1 MADNFDLKKFLTE
14 NKLTSNSKLG
24 EQEINGAGKA
34 TTAESKS
41 FVNEDK
47 KTRFV
52 DDLLDKWQI
61 ELGGT
66 HPNAPNRPHYSFFL
80 SKPGRGFWTRFDSKK
95 YKDMDYIMS
104 STRESTMDLKDRLKD
119 KQSPIKSEKDLM
131 DWAWN
136 KLKQMSNGRELEVS
150 GEHGSDSKDP
160 AVMIGDYIFIYRGTW
175 GTPVIKYAS
184 KSILRNLGVWRS

>member
-1 MADNFDLKKFLTE
+1 MKHV
-14 NKLTSNSKLG
+14 KLF
-24 EQEINGAGKA
+24 E
-34 TTAESKS
+34 S
-41 FVNEDK
+41 FVNEAK

-52 DDLLDKWQI
+52 DDIINEWEK
-61 ELGGT
+61 ELGPP
-66 HPNAPNRPHYSFFL
+66 HPNAPNQSYYSFFL
-80 SKPGRGFWTRFDSKK
+80 NKNGHGFWTRFDGQR

-104 STRESTMDLKDRLKD
+104 STPQSTMALKDRLKAD
-119 KQSPIKSEKDLM
+119 HSSIKTEKDLM

-136 KLKQMSNGRELEVS
+136 KLKQMAKGKELEVS

-160 AVMIGDYIFIYRGTW
+160 AVIIGDYVFIYRGTW

>member
-1 MADNFDLKKFLTE
+1 MADNFDLRKFLTE
-14 NKLTSNSKLG
+14 NKLTSNSKLE
-24 EQEINGAGKA
+24 EQELNEADKA
-34 TTAESKS
+34 TTKIDRTSVSENKKS
-41 FVNEDK
+41 Q
-47 KTRFV
+47 FV
-52 DDLLDKWQI
+52 DDLIDQWQI

-80 SKPGRGFWTRFDSKK
+80 NKTGRGFWTRFDGKK

-104 STRESTMDLKDRLKD
+104 STRESTMDLEDRLKD
-119 KQSPIKSEKDLM
+119 KQSSIKSEKDLM

-136 KLKQMSNGRELEVS
+136 KLKQMAKGKELEVS

-160 AVMIGDYIFIYRGTW
+160 AVMIGDYVFIYRGTW